1 MDESVF
7 RFIIE
12 NQTKWR
18 TEYYANEKRKD
29 QVSII
34 QRRRYKSRGNKNQEE
49 IRKSLE
55 EYNKS
60 IL

>member
-1 MDESVF
+1 MDETLF
-7 RFIIE
+7 RYIVE

-18 TEYYANEKRKD
+18 SEYVNNEKKNTKID
-29 QVSII
+29 II
-34 QRRRYKSRGNKNQEE
+34 QRRRYKSRGNKSKEQ
-49 IRKSLE
+49 IQKSLE